1 MKPAEG
7 SRWGK
12 RLRGRFGKAAR
23 PGMIPG
29 AFEPQLTVS
38 NRIPREWQCSAR
50 PEEVESRKLLRG
62 RVPRGQV
69 GGVVSKVF

>member
-1 MKPAEG
+1 
-7 SRWGK
+7 
-12 RLRGRFGKAAR
+12 
-23 PGMIPG
+23 MIPG

-50 PEEVESRKLLRG
+50 PEEVESQKLLRG